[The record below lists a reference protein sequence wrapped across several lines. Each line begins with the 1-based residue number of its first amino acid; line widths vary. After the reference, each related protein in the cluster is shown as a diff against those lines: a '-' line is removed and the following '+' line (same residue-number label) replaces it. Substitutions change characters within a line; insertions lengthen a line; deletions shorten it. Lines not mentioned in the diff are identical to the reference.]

1 MRDADCVRDG
11 TGTYACAG
19 RSGGSIRSTKDDG
32 YVWHYGEPSKPAQA
46 SLRCGQVLLEK
57 DNCLEDTHL
66 KIMKCFMEIGLRDQ
80 AIRQY
85 SICEEALNSLD
96 LKPGKNIKSFFEKI
110 ILE

>member
-1 MRDADCVRDG
+1 M
-11 TGTYACAG
+11 
-19 RSGGSIRSTKDDG
+19 
-32 YVWHYGEPSKPAQA
+32 
-46 SLRCGQVLLEK
+46 LEK